1 MKLIELQP
9 DVENMTLDDKSDHD
23 FDAELVGTKLRA
35 LYENGW
41 FERDI
46 MYLNTNL
53 LEYRVNFSDGSFD
66 YINVED
72 INGVDIELL

>member
-1 MKLIELQP
+1 
-9 DVENMTLDDKSDHD
+9 MTLMLS
-23 FDAELVGTKLRA
+23 LLGRNSA

-66 YINVED
+66 YIDVED